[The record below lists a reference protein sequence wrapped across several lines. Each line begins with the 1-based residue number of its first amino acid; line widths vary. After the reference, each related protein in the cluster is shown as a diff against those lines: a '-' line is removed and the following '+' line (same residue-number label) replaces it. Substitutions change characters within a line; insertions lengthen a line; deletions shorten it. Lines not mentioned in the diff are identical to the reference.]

1 MIILFVWVLPVC
13 VLKEKE
19 RRQVQ
24 SWTGA
29 VVGRIWEEIS
39 EGNHDQNI
47 VYEKRC
53 FNENKFKK
61 KKRTSYLQEPAAQ
74 LEETVVSTLCLGMN
88 WGADLVVGDF
98 SHGFPSSLGHGGGAP
113 FTYGLA
119 FPCEETGDLRKSSQQ
134 APGFVA

>member
-1 MIILFVWVLPVC
+1 MHKANTSTVSSQFCRTEIQYNVVFF
-13 VLKEKE
+13 VLKVFCFTNPKFDFGAALYFCLFSSVSMMVL
-19 RRQVQ
+19 R
-24 SWTGA
+24 STTG
-29 VVGRIWEEIS
+29 GLT
-39 EGNHDQNI
+39 G
-47 VYEKRC
+47 
-53 FNENKFKK
+53 
-61 KKRTSYLQEPAAQ
+61 LQEPAAQ
-74 LEETVVSTLCLGMN
+74 LEEAVVSTLCLGMN